1 METLTLYNNSNR
13 SNGNWAVVLTQNDQR
28 NLANMPTCD
37 VIVRPLCFLWY
48 ISYLRIISYASCF
61 TSLVAAVDLLWVFQ
75 SHNLQTFIQ
84 FIIHILIFLRLS
96 LCDHFK
102 YTFSFLIDTI
112 ILYALD
118 KNVIPT
124 PLVHTH
130 LQLQEHPSYIISNQL
145 HLHPACFYDKTTV
158 V

>member
-1 METLTLYNNSNR
+1 MFSLI
-13 SNGNWAVVLTQNDQR
+13 Q
-28 NLANMPTCD
+28 P
-37 VIVRPLCFLWY
+37 
-48 ISYLRIISYASCF
+48 YLQIISYASCF

-84 FIIHILIFLRLS
+84 LIIHILIFLRLS
-96 LCDHFK
+96 LCDHFE

-118 KNVIPT
+118 KNVIST

-145 HLHPACFYDKTTV
+145 HLHPARFYDTTTV